1 MPRRRKFFPRTGTRG
16 TGFRRLLLYCLA
28 LLLAAI
34 LAEALLLPAVAR
46 RAVRRALHKIDPQ
59 AAFELSHVSLSR
71 LELAN
76 VAVGNPAWLTAERI
90 EVTYRPLAAAFGR
103 LRTVVVHGATWTP
116 RQLGVPLPDA
126 GAGVPDLP
134 LERLEL
140 RDSAVL
146 IESAGTPMRLPVEGS
161 LERQAGDR
169 YHVAISAGLRDG
181 NPVSFEWRA
190 LRGSIGALHLDGV
203 VPLRGSEKP
212 MVSLEIKGG
221 ELSLP
226 AQGLKAAGIDV
237 TAAFDGVWPVST
249 PGGQR
254 LTIGS
259 GSLGKL
265 PLRQAEL
272 EFRLDGS
279 GALLVE
285 RARWTIDSSTFSTDA
300 FRVDPR
306 DPIVAT
312 IVTAENLDLAYWL
325 PLLTDGRATGEGRLQ
340 GRVPITWRPGTA
352 RPIAL
357 GEGSLAAVPGGGW
370 ITVDDAGQLA
380 ALLES
385 SDPRLKS
392 DENMQL
398 VKERLVEALTD
409 FHYDDLRLELV
420 PETDGLML
428 RAVTSGQG
436 RRGDPPQEIGGL
448 TINIHDIDTV
458 LSELLLLKSPGGIGS
473 GRTQEG
479 PSHD

>member
-1 MPRRRKFFPRTGTRG
+1 MSTRLAEVPRRRKP
-16 TGFRRLLLYCLA
+16 FRRLLLACLA

-34 LAEALLLPAVAR
+34 LAEALLLPAIAR
-46 RAVRRALHKIDPQ
+46 RAVRRALHRVDPQ
-59 AAFELSHVSLSR
+59 AAFELSHVSLR
-71 LELAN
+71 QLELVD

-90 EVTYRPLAAAFGR
+90 EVTYHPIAAACGR

-116 RQLGVPLPDA
+116 RQLGVAIPDA

-134 LERLEL
+134 LERVEL
-140 RDSAVL
+140 HDSAVL
-146 IESAGTPMRLPVEGS
+146 IESAGTALRLPLEGT
-161 LERQAGDR
+161 LDRQAGDR

-181 NPVSFEWRA
+181 KPVSFEWRE
-190 LRGSIGALHLDGV
+190 LRGSIGALQLHGV

-212 MVSLEIKGG
+212 MVSLEIKDG

-226 AQGLKAAGIDV
+226 VQGLKAAGIGV
-237 TAAFDGVWPVST
+237 SIAFDGLWPVST

-254 LTIGS
+254 LTVES

-265 PLRQAEL
+265 PLRQAEV

-279 GALLVE
+279 GAVLVE
-285 RARWTIDSSTFSTDA
+285 QARWTIDTSTFSTDA
-300 FRVDPR
+300 FRVDPG
-306 DPIVAT
+306 DPVVTT
-312 IVTAENLDLAYWL
+312 IITAENLEMGYWL

-340 GRVPITWRPGTA
+340 GRVPVTWRPGTA

-370 ITVDDAGQLA
+370 ITVDDSGQLA

-385 SDPRLKS
+385 SDPSLKS

-420 PETDGLML
+420 PQPDGLVL
-428 RAVTSGQG
+428 RALTSGRG

-448 TINIHDIDTV
+448 TVNIHDIDTV
-458 LSELLLLKSPGGIGS
+458 LSELLLLKSPGGAGP
-473 GRTQEG
+473 GRTREG